1 MSSANPLKVAH
12 LCPPIR
18 LEEGGVVRAVLD
30 LAGEM
35 SKHGHDITL
44 AAWDTTDAPKDWNNG
59 NPHTPRILQ
68 IDPPSRLGKLTPRST
83 QLLTRL
89 FKACDAVHF
98 HTPWAPS
105 NIPAAKLCRKL
116 NIPYIVS
123 IHGMLD
129 DWSMSQRSLKKRLY
143 LAMGACTM
151 LENAAAVHCT
161 AEAELT
167 QSKRWYPKGKGV
179 VVPLVFDIE
188 PYRDLPG
195 PALAREAF
203 NIDASKP
210 VVLFLSRVH
219 IKKGVHILVD
229 AAKLL
234 TDRGVDAQFLIA
246 GTGDEEYTNRIKQQI
261 AANNLEGRVRMLGMV
276 KGAQK
281 LSLYQA
287 ANVFALPTSQEN
299 FGFVLP
305 EALAC
310 RIPAITTKGV
320 DTWPELEASG
330 STLITEQTP
339 EAFANSIAD
348 LLKNEPL
355 QHEMGSKGRDWV
367 LTTLDPEVVSGR
379 YACLYEEAS
388 RTIAR

>member
-1 MSSANPLKVAH
+1 MSPTKPLKVAH
-12 LCPPIR
+12 LAPPFR
-18 LEEGGVVRAVLD
+18 LEQGGVVRAVLD

-44 AAWDTTDAPKDWNNG
+44 ATWDTTDAPKDWDNG
-59 NPHTPRILQ
+59 NPDTPRILK
-68 IDPPSRLGKLTPRST
+68 IDPPARLGKLTPHSIK
-83 QLLTRL
+83 LLTRL
-89 FKACDAVHF
+89 FKSCDAVHF
-98 HTPWAPS
+98 HTPWEPS
-105 NIPAAKLCRKL
+105 NIPAAKLCREL
-116 NIPYIVS
+116 SVPYIVS

-143 LAMGACTM
+143 LALGACTM
-151 LENAAAVHCT
+151 LEKAAAVHCT

-167 QSKRWYPKGKGV
+167 QSKRWYPKGRGI

-188 PYRDLPG
+188 PYRELPG
-195 PALAREAF
+195 PELARQAF
-203 NIDASKP
+203 DIDAAKP

-219 IKKGVHILVD
+219 VKKGVHVLVD

-234 TDRGVDAQFLIA
+234 ADRGVDAQFLIA

-261 AANNLEGRVRMLGMV
+261 ASNNLGGRVRMLGMV

-310 RIPAITTKGV
+310 SVPAITTRGV

-330 STLITEQTP
+330 STLIAEQTA
-339 EAFANSIAD
+339 EAFANAIAE
-348 LLKNEPL
+348 LLEDEPRGR
-355 QHEMGSKGRDWV
+355 EMGQKGRDWV
-367 LTTLDPEVVSGR
+367 LTNLDPEVVSGR
-379 YACLYEEAS
+379 YASLYEVAA

>member
-1 MSSANPLKVAH
+1 MSSTKPLKVAH
-12 LCPPIR
+12 LAPPFR
-18 LEEGGVVRAVLD
+18 LEQGGVVRAVLD

-44 AAWDTTDAPKDWNNG
+44 ATWDTTDAPKDWDNG
-59 NPHTPRILQ
+59 NPDTPRILKT
-68 IDPPSRLGKLTPRST
+68 DPPSRLGKLTPHSIK
-83 QLLTRL
+83 LLTRL
-89 FKACDAVHF
+89 FKSCDAVHF
-98 HTPWAPS
+98 HTPWEPS
-105 NIPAAKLCRKL
+105 NIPAAKLCREL
-116 NIPYIVS
+116 GVPYVVS

-143 LAMGACTM
+143 LALGACTM
-151 LENAAAVHCT
+151 LEKAAAVHCT

-167 QSKRWYPKGKGV
+167 QSKRWYPKGRGI

-188 PYRDLPG
+188 PYRELPG
-195 PALAREAF
+195 PELARQAF
-203 NIDASKP
+203 DIDAAKP

-219 IKKGVHILVD
+219 VKKGVHILVD

-234 TDRGVDAQFLIA
+234 ADRGVDAQFLIA

-261 AANNLEGRVRMLGMV
+261 ASNNLEGRVRMLGMV

-310 RIPAITTKGV
+310 SVPAITTRGV

-330 STLITEQTP
+330 STLIAEQTA
-339 EAFANSIAD
+339 EAFANAIAE
-348 LLKNEPL
+348 LLEDEP
-355 QHEMGSKGRDWV
+355 R
-367 LTTLDPEVVSGR
+367 R
-379 YACLYEEAS
+379 
-388 RTIAR
+388 R

>member
-1 MSSANPLKVAH
+1 MSSNKPLKVAH
-12 LCPPIR
+12 LAPPFR
-18 LEEGGVVRAVLD
+18 LEQGGVVRAVLD

-35 SKHGHDITL
+35 SRHGHDITL
-44 AAWDTTDAPKDWNNG
+44 ATWDTTDAPADWNNG
-59 NPHTPRILQ
+59 NPDTPRILP
-68 IDPPSRLGKLTPRST
+68 IDPPSRLGKLSPRSI

-89 FKACDAVHF
+89 FKSCDAVHF
-98 HTPWAPS
+98 HTPWEPS
-105 NIPAAKLCRKL
+105 NIPAAKLCRQL
-116 NIPYIVS
+116 NIPYVVS

-129 DWSMSQRSLKKRLY
+129 DWSMSQRTLKKRIF
-143 LAMGACTM
+143 LALGARKM

-167 QSKRWYPKGKGV
+167 QSKPWYPKGRGV
-179 VVPLVFDIE
+179 VVPLVFDVA

-195 PALAREAF
+195 PELARQAF
-203 NIDASKP
+203 GIDQSKP

-219 IKKGVHILVD
+219 VKKGVHILVD

-234 TDRGVDAQFLIA
+234 TERGIEAQYLIA
-246 GTGDEEYTNRIKQQI
+246 GTGDEEYTNQIKQQI
-261 AANNLEGRVRMLGMV
+261 ASNNLESRVRMLGMV
-276 KGAQK
+276 KGDEK

-310 RIPAITTKGV
+310 SVPAITTRGV

-330 STLITEQTP
+330 STLIAEQSA
-339 EAFANSIAD
+339 EAFAASIAD
-348 LLKNEPL
+348 LLPDEPR
-355 QHEMGSKGRDWV
+355 QREMGTKGRDWV
-367 LTTLDPEVVSGR
+367 LTNLDPEVVSGR
-379 YACLYEEAS
+379 YASLYQKAAQ
-388 RTIAR
+388 TAAR